1 MFNEDTRSILSRKVR
16 ESGQQL
22 IDICS
27 QLVKITSET
36 PPSDTREAAKVF
48 GEMLQQI
55 EGAEVSFHM
64 LQEPVMNVVARIK
77 GKGPGKRLV
86 FNGHLDTFPIGDRET
101 WTVDPFGALQKDGK
115 LFGRGVADMKGGIAI
130 YILAFILLAECR
142 EQWSGELVI
151 TVSGDEENMGV
162 LGSKY
167 VLDTVPHAAGDAMI
181 SGDIGTSKILRFG
194 EKGLLW
200 FELAATGKAGHGAHV
215 HRGINAIDRLI
226 AGIMKI
232 HEGLREI
239 PVNAPE
245 RVTRVIETASKVS
258 EIYSGT
264 GETKVLQSITVNF
277 GVIEGG
283 ISANLIPAKA
293 MAKGDIRI
301 PAGVTCKQVEEKLE
315 EIVNSFEGL
324 SLKVINA
331 WDPNWSDPD
340 HEIFALIIKNSQEVW
355 GGDVVNTMRVGASDA
370 RLYRLLKNV
379 PSVNCGL
386 HGHNLGGP
394 DEYAEIEDMIK
405 VAEIQILTAFDFLT
419 KGTK

>member
-1 MFNEDTRSILSRKVR
+1 MFGDEIRGILSQKVR
-16 ESGQQL
+16 ASGPQL
-22 IDICS
+22 TDICS
-27 QLVKITSET
+27 QLVKIPSET
-36 PPSDTREAAKVF
+36 PPSDTREIAQAL

-64 LQEPVMNVVARIK
+64 LQMPVMNVVARIK
-77 GKGPGKRLV
+77 GNGPGRRLV
-86 FNGHLDTFPIGDRET
+86 FNGHLDTFPIGDREL
-101 WTVDPFGALQKDGK
+101 WTADPFGALQKDGK
-115 LFGRGVADMKGGIAI
+115 IFGRGVADMKGGLAI
-130 YILAFILLAECR
+130 SVLAFMLLAECR
-142 EQWSGELVI
+142 AQWPGEIVI
-151 TVSGDEENMGV
+151 TASGDEENMGV

-181 SGDIGTSKILRFG
+181 SGDIGTSKVLRFG

-200 FELAATGKAGHGAHV
+200 FELTATGKAGHGAHV

-226 AGIMKI
+226 TGIRRI
-232 HEGLREI
+232 HEGLQEI
-239 PVNAPE
+239 PVNAPGS
-245 RVTRVIETASKVS
+245 VTRAIEGASMVS

-293 MAKGDIRI
+293 MTKGDIRI
-301 PAGVTCKQVEEKLE
+301 PAGVTCKQVEKKLE
-315 EIVNSFEGL
+315 EIVNSLEGL

-331 WDPNWSDPD
+331 WDPNWSDPE
-340 HEIFALIIKNSQEVW
+340 HEIFSLMIKNSHEVW
-355 GGDVVNTMRVGASDA
+355 GCDVVNTMRVGASDA
-370 RLYRLLKNV
+370 RLYRLMKNI

-386 HGHNLGGP
+386 HGYNLGGP
-394 DEYAEIEDMIK
+394 DEYVEIEDMVK

-419 KGTK
+419 MDTK